1 MQASSEV
8 LTYFPNS
15 LCFEHPLS
23 TSVLGPS
30 LVQGGAV
37 VGLPG
42 KLLGQVKPGSEFR
55 LPGVRA
61 SRTLPFP
68 DHLRAGKGSPL
79 LPCLRAP
86 HLPSELSQADGST
99 HLFRRRH

>member
-68 DHLRAGKGSPL
+68 DLTGWEGLPPASLPPSPTPAL
-79 LPCLRAP
+79 
-86 HLPSELSQADGST
+86 
-99 HLFRRRH
+99 